1 MILQSIDVLMSETD
15 MAIKEIN
22 ATAQAEAYNIK

>member
-22 ATAQAEAYNIK
+22 ATAQAYNIK